1 MPLKQ
6 IIANLRP
13 KRPARQP
20 GLVRFVGAGPGDPDL
35 LTLKALRALQEADV
49 VIHDGLVSG
58 DIVRL
63 ATSALKFIPVGKKGF
78 GSHTPQEAINAHIVE
93 NAQKGYNVV
102 RLKGGDPTVFARLD
116 EEIEALD
123 AHDIAYDI
131 VPGIT
136 AASASLATIGQSLT
150 KRGRNASARILTGH
164 DMKGFAD
171 HDWRALA
178 GSGDVAAIYMG
189 KRAARFIQG
198 RLLMHG
204 AAPETPVNMV
214 ENASRAD
221 QTVLATTLLNL
232 PDAVEQANP
241 TGPALM
247 LWGLAPRDAATHPV
261 LKQELA

>member
-6 IIANLRP
+6 IISNLRP
-13 KRPARQP
+13 KRPARP
-20 GLVRFVGAGPGDPDL
+20 AGEVRFVGAGPGDADL
-35 LTLKALRALQEADV
+35 LTVKALRALQEADV
-49 VIHDGLVSG
+49 VIHDGLVPAQ
-58 DIVRL
+58 IVQL
-63 ATSALKFIPVGKKGF
+63 AQSAHKFIPVGKKGF
-78 GSHTPQEAINAHIVE
+78 GHHTPQSDINARIVE
-93 NAQKGYNVV
+93 NALRGHRVV

-116 EEIEALD
+116 EEIEALEE
-123 AHDIAYDI
+123 HGIRYEI

-136 AASASLATIGQSLT
+136 AASASLAAIGQSLT

-178 GSGDVAAIYMG
+178 QSGEVAAIYMG

-204 AAPETPVNMV
+204 ADPTTPVTLV

-221 QTVLATTLLNL
+221 QSILATNLLNL
-232 PDAVEQANP
+232 PDVVDQANP
-241 TGPALM
+241 SGPALM
-247 LWGLAPRDAATHPV
+247 LWGLAPRDAAAHPV
-261 LKQELA
+261 LQQELA

>member
-1 MPLKQ
+1 MSLTQ
-6 IIANLRP
+6 IFSKLRT
-13 KRPARQP
+13 KRPARLP
-20 GLVRFVGAGPGDPDL
+20 GMVRFVGAGPGDPDL
-35 LTLKALRALQEADV
+35 LTVKALSALQQADV
-49 VIHDGLVSG
+49 VIHDGLVPTQ
-58 DIVRL
+58 IVQL
-63 ATSALKFIPVGKKGF
+63 ASSALKFIPVGKKGF
-78 GSHTPQEAINAHIVE
+78 GQHTPQEDINARIVE
-93 NAQKGYNVV
+93 NALQGHSVV

-116 EEIEALD
+116 EEIDALK
-123 AHDIAYDI
+123 AHGIRYDI

-136 AASASLATIGQSLT
+136 AASASLAAIGQSLT

-178 GSGDVAAIYMG
+178 GSGEVAAIYMG

-204 AAPETPVNMV
+204 ADPATPVTLV

-221 QTVLATTLLNL
+221 QSVLATNLLNL
-232 PDAVEQANP
+232 PDDVDQA
-241 TGPALM
+241 TLSGPALM
-247 LWGLAPRDAATHPV
+247 LWGLAPRDAATHTV